1 MQCLSVLTIGG
12 SDSAGGAG
20 IQADLKTFQDFGV
33 HGASVV
39 TCVTAQNSFGVTHVE
54 AMSSASVT
62 QQIDAVL
69 SDLRIPALKTGMLF
83 SAELVE
89 LVAHSLQSFTGS
101 IIVDPVMV
109 SRAGSKLLGDDAIA
123 LYQKFLFSR
132 ATLLTP
138 NVQEAVLLS
147 GREIVDQTGVEHA
160 AQWFLEAG
168 AKAVLIKGG
177 GLVGLAGHDYF
188 CTRAGVSAWYRRP
201 AIDTPHTHGT
211 GCTLSAAIAA
221 ALVRGLALQDAVI
234 EAKTYINQALRH
246 PVLFGQGAGCVG
258 RNLHRLDPA
267 G

>member
-83 SAELVE
+83 SAELIE

-188 CTRAGVSAWYRRP
+188 CTRVS
-201 AIDTPHTHGT
+201 
-211 GCTLSAAIAA
+211 
-221 ALVRGLALQDAVI
+221 LQMSTSTI
-234 EAKTYINQALRH
+234 
-246 PVLFGQGAGCVG
+246 
-258 RNLHRLDPA
+258 
-267 G
+267 